1 MEKRI
6 NFDEKESCQ
15 IEVSKTILSQ
25 NTSNLLNCRTF
36 EPRKNAELE
45 NRWPFLRYT
54 KTLSSQKRHLIF

>member
-45 NRWPFLRYT
+45 NRWPFLRY
-54 KTLSSQKRHLIF
+54 